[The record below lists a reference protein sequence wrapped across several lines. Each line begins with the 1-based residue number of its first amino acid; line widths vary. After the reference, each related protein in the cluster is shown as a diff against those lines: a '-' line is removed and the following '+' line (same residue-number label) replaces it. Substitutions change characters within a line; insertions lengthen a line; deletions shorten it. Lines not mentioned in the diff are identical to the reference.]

1 MIINDLTRFTCSY
14 KKSLYLQKLSL
25 LNKKIRLYLSIM
37 GYKLPKNPLEP
48 PNIPIEPLN
57 WYQGHP
63 KSPQTTPRTRTPRT
77 IFYTIPV

>member
-1 MIINDLTRFTCSY
+1 
-14 KKSLYLQKLSL
+14 
-25 LNKKIRLYLSIM
+25 M